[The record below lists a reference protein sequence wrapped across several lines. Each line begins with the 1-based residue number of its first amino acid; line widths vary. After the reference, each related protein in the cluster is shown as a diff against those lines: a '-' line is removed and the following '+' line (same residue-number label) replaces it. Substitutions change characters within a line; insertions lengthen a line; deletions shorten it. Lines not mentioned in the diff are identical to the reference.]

1 MANRGVV
8 ELSSVAVT
16 PANFDVQSAACLA
29 EARFCTAAIMTAV
42 RAPGVND
49 TSPINSLDDDAP

>member
-16 PANFDVQSAACLA
+16 PANFGVQSAACLA

-49 TSPINSLDDDAP
+49 NTANK